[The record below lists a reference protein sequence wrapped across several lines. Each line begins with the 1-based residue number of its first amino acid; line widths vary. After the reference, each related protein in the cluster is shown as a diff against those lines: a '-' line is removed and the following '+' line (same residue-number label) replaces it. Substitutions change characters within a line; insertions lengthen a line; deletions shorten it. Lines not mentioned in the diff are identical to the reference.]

1 MALQRCK
8 CNFTHQYFCQCF
20 SWFGPNWSGHF
31 TITGLI
37 NRKFNKLNNKKI
49 FFIRW
54 TSCIRSFSLQQTTK
68 ISHFGIVVPSCTV
81 RGNSSNKLTSIRSRR
96 RTIEEPVRNYA
107 RFLVL
112 QLGFREENFF
122 YENQIGCWLF
132 QNDIWSLWRIGDLL
146 LIDFKEIIRKNDY
159 KLNYENL
166 NLNLTSRKIFAYK
179 GSTYSR
185 MNKYIDLLISME
197 GKKTYRIIQ
206 RLEVL
211 VVLARFGILVVNAW
225 M

>member
-1 MALQRCK
+1 MRIKLAADCFK
-8 CNFTHQYFCQCF
+8 MIFEVCDESAIYF
-20 SWFGPNWSGHF
+20 W
-31 TITGLI
+31 LI
-37 NRKFNKLNNKKI
+37 LKKL
-49 FFIRW
+49 F
-54 TSCIRSFSLQQTTK
+54 
-68 ISHFGIVVPSCTV
+68 
-81 RGNSSNKLTSIRSRR
+81 
-96 RTIEEPVRNYA
+96 E
-107 RFLVL
+107 
-112 QLGFREENFF
+112 
-122 YENQIGCWLF
+122 
-132 QNDIWSLWRIGDLL
+132 
-146 LIDFKEIIRKNDY
+146 KNDY